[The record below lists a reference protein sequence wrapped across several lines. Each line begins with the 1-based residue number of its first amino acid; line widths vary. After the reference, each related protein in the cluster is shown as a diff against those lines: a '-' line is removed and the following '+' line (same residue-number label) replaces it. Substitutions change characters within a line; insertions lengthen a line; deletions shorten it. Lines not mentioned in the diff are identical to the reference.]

1 MTCQEKLELLQKKK
15 ILVLT
20 STQTSSMHQKLTEY
34 EKYAKQVLTNSPVE
48 LKVLC

>member
-1 MTCQEKLELLQKKK
+1 MSREVRTVAKKI

-20 STQTSSMHQKLTEY
+20 STQTPSMHQKLTEY